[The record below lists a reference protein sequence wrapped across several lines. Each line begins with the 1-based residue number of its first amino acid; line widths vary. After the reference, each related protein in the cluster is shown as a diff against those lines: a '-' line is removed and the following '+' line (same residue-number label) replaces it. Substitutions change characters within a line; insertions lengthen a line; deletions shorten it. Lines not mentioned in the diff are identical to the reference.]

1 MEEAIRARLLATA
14 SVTDLCGQRIDF
26 GANAQGAGYPR
37 VLLWTISDNELHTM
51 AGPDGLS
58 VGRIQIDCYAA
69 TYGQAK
75 QLSRAVR
82 AVLDGYRGGG
92 LLGVFHAGTRDTR
105 EGGSNEAERPFRSS
119 LDFITNYQQP

>member
-1 MEEAIRARLLATA
+1 MEETIRALLLASSGITA
-14 SVTDLCGQRIDF
+14 LCGQRIDF
-26 GANAQGAGYPR
+26 GANQQGAAYPR
-37 VLLWTISDNELHTM
+37 IVLWTIGDNELHTM

-58 VGRIQIDCYAA
+58 VGRIQIDCYAM

-105 EGGSNEAERPFRSS
+105 ESGSNEADRPFRVS
-119 LDFITNYQQP
+119 LDFITNYHQP